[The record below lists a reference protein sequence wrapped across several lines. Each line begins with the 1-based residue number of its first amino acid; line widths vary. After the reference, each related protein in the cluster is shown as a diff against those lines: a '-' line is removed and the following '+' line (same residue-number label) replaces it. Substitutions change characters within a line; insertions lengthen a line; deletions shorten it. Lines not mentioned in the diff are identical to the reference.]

1 MITPEQISNMLQDGE
16 ITPQEIA
23 ENGWLCSVTQRISKI
38 KQPRGG
44 YLPPKLFDA
53 IELEGGGISD
63 LNPTENVNAGLVGM
77 TIDYMT
83 RVMSGSDTRRAFKV
97 AHAGAEKIGEL
108 DLYDSLLSKVHGM
121 DDESIRSAI
130 RLSGFDVCYRAGVEF
145 YRPVMDIDPDAET
158 IENVRSMVT
167 RSLAFFD
174 VYGPIVLDGP
184 TFVGGYTGYVSS
196 GDADFTTSDT
206 IWDFKVSKQKINNK
220 QTLQVLMYWRLGL
233 HSIHAPEF
241 EEIKNLGLYN
251 PRTNIVYLLPTNK
264 IPEEVITTVDREVI
278 GYSEYDVVD

>member
-23 ENGWLCSVTQRISKI
+23 ANGWLCSVTQRISKI

-83 RVMSGSDTRRAFKV
+83 RVMSGSDTRRALKV

-108 DLYDSLLSKVHGM
+108 DLYDSLLSKVQGM

-145 YRPVMDIDPDAET
+145 YRPVMDIDPDTET

-174 VYGPIVLDGP
+174 AYGPIVLDGP

-251 PRTNIVYLLPTNK
+251 PRTNIAYLLPTNK